1 MKIEKKHIAVAVGL
15 MVTFS
20 AVVSVGYLVYIKFKK
35 KKIAQKEQEVKSNNE
50 IKSENNGND

>member
-1 MKIEKKHIAVAVGL
+1 MRIEKKHIAIAVGL

-35 KKIAQKEQEVKSNNE
+35 KKTAQKEQELKNNNE
-50 IKSENNGND
+50 IKSENDGKN